1 MHMKRLIESWKY
13 PAFLL
18 GAIGISTIGEWIY
31 FISLNLIVLKETGSA
46 FAVSILYI
54 LKPLAAL
61 FTNVWSG
68 SLIDRLHQR
77 NLMIALDF
85 IRAVC
90 IALIPLLLSIWPVYS
105 IYFIVFFINMAN
117 SMFRPASMAYI
128 TKLIP
133 PDHRKRFN
141 SLRALLDSGGFLL
154 GPSIAGML
162 FLIGTPI
169 FAIYINAFALLI
181 SGVITSFMPKL
192 EKRAEITEKLS
203 VNLLRKDWNVVIR
216 FSRKNSYIMC
226 IYFLFTC
233 VLTVMM
239 TAIDSLEAAFCKEI
253 LRLSDTDYGFLV
265 SVAGAGIIVGAFV
278 NSVFVKKLPTSL
290 LMGLGSLFVS
300 AGYIIYAFSNV
311 FLMAACGF
319 FVLAFFLA
327 FANTGFMTFYQK
339 NIPVEVM
346 GRVGSIYALSE
357 AALIIIA
364 TLCFGIGAQFIFI
377 QFVVILGAVIMFLF
391 SIILCIFLFQP
402 KRAGTHETSI

>member
-18 GAIGISTIGEWIY
+18 GAIGISTISEWIY

-46 FAVSILYI
+46 LAVSILYI

-90 IALIPLLLSIWPVYS
+90 IAVIPLLLSIWPVYS

-162 FLIGTPI
+162 F
-169 FAIYINAFALLI
+169 
-181 SGVITSFMPKL
+181 
-192 EKRAEITEKLS
+192 
-203 VNLLRKDWNVVIR
+203 
-216 FSRKNSYIMC
+216 
-226 IYFLFTC
+226 
-233 VLTVMM
+233 
-239 TAIDSLEAAFCKEI
+239 
-253 LRLSDTDYGFLV
+253 
-265 SVAGAGIIVGAFV
+265 
-278 NSVFVKKLPTSL
+278 
-290 LMGLGSLFVS
+290 
-300 AGYIIYAFSNV
+300 
-311 FLMAACGF
+311 
-319 FVLAFFLA
+319 
-327 FANTGFMTFYQK
+327 
-339 NIPVEVM
+339 
-346 GRVGSIYALSE
+346 
-357 AALIIIA
+357 
-364 TLCFGIGAQFIFI
+364 
-377 QFVVILGAVIMFLF
+377 
-391 SIILCIFLFQP
+391 
-402 KRAGTHETSI
+402 